1 MKGRFLSFPWSS
13 IPMEGMERLSLT
25 EDDLIVDLVS
35 PYMSAQLRHHEAAY
49 KTRLTNPPQ
58 RVLRG

>member
-1 MKGRFLSFPWSS
+1 
-13 IPMEGMERLSLT
+13 MEGMERLSLT